1 MSQKINPNTD
11 KRDVEQVTNSAVGLL
26 GKSRVAPDMALLWP
40 EKMESSLLSKQ
51 SINGLCVNQ

>member
-40 EKMESSLLSKQ
+40 EKMESSLLSK
-51 SINGLCVNQ
+51 